1 MEVTCSMTGTGS
13 IGNIATGWNVSKVS
27 TPIIPGNKASGT
39 GGASFSAQKK
49 PDSLFVLNNDSTF
62 SYDSDSVEGRITSV
76 SDNGVAVSINQGS
89 VFSSFD
95 TEEVLPSLN
104 AGNPISALALSRQVL
119 KQDIRLSDTT
129 TGTGYLWTL
138 AGHDAGFDKY
148 GNIAEPREF
157 TTPYTWET
165 SGSTTTTENIITCVD
180 SIASSGYKY
189 FKGSDTTSFAD
200 YTPYANYVRGETI
213 LGDDVQSYYGIAFKA
228 NLNGGIARFNLIGG
242 PDNSITNTDREVDI
256 QLNKATKT
264 LTLNVTY
271 RAGGIVTTDTVTNV
285 SAESLTL
292 FNNELIFY
300 IEYSFTSGPVTP
312 NYEINIKVNNQI
324 SGTQLNSLTHTFTA
338 DAIPVYYNQWELK
351 GDAYYRSLWVQKDGP
366 FNTTPAYNYETNY
379 FGYYINDSIF
389 DYSLL
394 NVEDFPGGPVRGGTY
409 NVWQYLQDSCS
420 AFNVAIAEADNNFTF
435 YKATD
440 KYLLTSQIAKRNV
453 DNLSYAASPT
463 ITPTSVLSAESVNIE
478 YTNASVSAQTPQ
490 LYSTSSPLV
499 YSAYDDNNRIISVE
513 PNQFVETSVKTNKYF
528 KSIFQP
534 VKSSIYVNEP
544 GYYAISDS
552 TGANVTDAA
561 WTKYGGSIS
570 VSINADDRSV
580 LDIRAYG
587 PSAAIPGKTAP
598 YSFAYSSGENKYGA
612 ISITGSAVTIDKKSV
627 ELQTGVVENN
637 KKQKTA
643 ATVTNQFISTLEQA
657 YDRGVW
663 VSQSVAGPNV
673 ALNFALSMA
682 DDSSKN
688 PTEGRFRYSDSIY
701 RVSSCAITSPSVS
714 YNTDWCVTL
723 DDFDGEWSSKTVEF
737 HDDLWGE
744 YDIQDQIIAP
754 FLGITK
760 VGVYLATDTDLN
772 PSWVFEEFGEA
783 TMLIDD
789 DGNPYIEVVGNQEDN
804 TLLYLDS
811 DFTPY
816 YV

>member
-1 MEVTCSMTGTGS
+1 MTGTGS

-62 SYDSDSVEGRITSV
+62 SYDLDSVSGRINSV
-76 SDNGVAVSINQGS
+76 SDNGAAVSINQGS

-95 TEEVLPSLN
+95 TEEVFPSLN
-104 AGNPISALALSRQVL
+104 AGNPISALALSRQIL
-119 KQDIRLSDTT
+119 KQDIRLSDTAS
-129 TGTGYLWTL
+129 GGYLWTL

-189 FKGSDTTSFAD
+189 FKGADTTSFGT
-200 YTPYANYVRGETI
+200 YTPYANYVRGET
-213 LGDDVQSYYGIAFKA
+213 LLTDDAQSYYGIAFKV
-228 NLNGGIARFNLIGG
+228 NLNDGIARFNLAGG
-242 PDNSITNTDREVDI
+242 PDSSITNTDREIDI

-264 LTLNVTY
+264 LTLSVTY
-271 RAGGIVTTDTVTNV
+271 RSGGIVTTNTVTNV
-285 SAESLTL
+285 STESLSL

-300 IEYSFTSGPVTP
+300 IEYSFTSGPITP
-312 NYEINIKVNNQI
+312 NYEIKIKVNNHI
-324 SGTQLNSLTHTFTA
+324 AGTQLNSLTHTFTA

-366 FNTTPAYNYETNY
+366 FNTAAVYNYETNY
-379 FGYYINDSIF
+379 FGYYIDDSVF
-389 DYSLL
+389 NYSGL
-394 NVEDFPGGPVRGGTY
+394 NIENFPGGPVLGGTY
-409 NVWQYLQDSCS
+409 NVWQYVQDSCS
-420 AFNVAIAEADNNFTF
+420 AFNIAIAEATNLFTF
-435 YKATD
+435 YKATQGFN
-440 KYLLTSQIAKRNV
+440 LL
-453 DNLSYAASPT
+453 DNLSYAASPA
-463 ITPTSVLSAESVNIE
+463 ITPTSVLSAESVNVE
-478 YTNASVSAQTPQ
+478 YMNASLPPETPQ
-490 LYSTSSPLV
+490 LYSTDSPLV

-544 GYYAISDS
+544 GYYAICDS

-561 WTKYGGSIS
+561 WAKYGGSIS
-570 VSINADDRSV
+570 ISINANDRSV
-580 LDIRAYG
+580 LDIKAYG

-598 YSFAYSSGENKYGA
+598 YSFAYSSSENKYAA
-612 ISITGSAVTIDKKSV
+612 ISITGSAVTVDKKSV
-627 ELQTGVVENN
+627 ELQTGVVESN

-643 ATVTNQFISTLEQA
+643 ATVTNRFINTLEQA

-663 VSQSVAGPNV
+663 VSQNVAGPNV
-673 ALNFALSMA
+673 SLSFALSMA
-682 DDSSKN
+682 NSSSGK
-688 PTEGRFRYSDSIY
+688 PTEGRFKYSDSIY
-701 RVSSCAITSPSVS
+701 RINSCTITSPSIS
-714 YNTDWCVTL
+714 YNTEWCVTL

-754 FLGITK
+754 FLGIEK

-772 PSWVFEEFGEA
+772 PDWVFEEFGEA
-783 TMLIDD
+783 TMLIDT

>member
-1 MEVTCSMTGTGS
+1 MTGTGS
-13 IGNIATGWNVSKVS
+13 IGNIATGWNVNKVS

-62 SYDSDSVEGRITSV
+62 SYDLDSVSGRINSV
-76 SDNGVAVSINQGS
+76 SDNGIAISINQGS

-104 AGNPISALALSRQVL
+104 AGNPISALALSRQIL

-148 GNIAEPREF
+148 GNMAEPREF

-189 FKGSDTTSFAD
+189 FTGSDMTSFAD

-213 LGDDVQSYYGIAFKA
+213 TMDSYKNYYGLAFKTK
-228 NLNGGIARFNLIGG
+228 LNGGIAQFHVSGG
-242 PDNSITNTDREVDI
+242 PDSSITNTDRDI
-256 QLNKATKT
+256 NIYLNRATRI
-264 LTLNVTY
+264 LTLDVVY
-271 RAGGIVTTDTVTNV
+271 RAGGVVINDSATDS
-285 SAESLTL
+285 SAMSSSL
-292 FNNELIFY
+292 FDNELIFY
-300 IEYSFTSGPVTP
+300 IEYYWANPGLSNPLFV
-312 NYEINIKVNNQI
+312 IKISVVDAITNQ
-324 SGTQLNSLTHTFTA
+324 TLNSLYYSFNA
-338 DAIPVYYNQWELK
+338 DAVPLYYNQWTLS
-351 GDAYYRSLWVQKDGP
+351 GDAYYRSLWIKKDGED
-366 FNTTPAYNYETNY
+366 FNTNPSYNYETNY
-379 FGYYINDSIF
+379 SGYYIDDSVF

-394 NVEDFPGGPVRGGTY
+394 NVENFPSGPVRGGTY

-420 AFNVAIAEADNNFTF
+420 AFNVAITEEDNDFTF

-463 ITPTSVLSAESVNIE
+463 ITPTSVLSAESVNVE
-478 YTNASVSAQTPQ
+478 YMNASVSAQTPQ

-534 VKSSIYVNEP
+534 VKSSIYVNQP

-580 LDIRAYG
+580 LDIKAYG

-643 ATVTNQFISTLEQA
+643 ATVTNQFINTLEQA

-663 VSQSVAGPNV
+663 VSQSAAGPNV
-673 ALNFALSMA
+673 ALNFALPMA

-772 PSWVFEEFGEA
+772 PDWVFEEFGEA
-783 TMLIDD
+783 TMLIDT